1 MPCCITGYISIV
13 SLHAKNKHA
22 YMRSITVKL
31 LCFVLALT
39 ALVKVQAQV
48 TTSSI
53 SGVVKSAAGEA
64 LAGAT
69 VKAVH
74 TPTGTNY
81 TTVST
86 REGVFNI
93 VNMIPGGPYT
103 IEISFVG
110 YTRSEERRVGKECRS
125 RWGAYH

>member
-1 MPCCITGYISIV
+1 MLFCITVYYPIV

-31 LCFVLALT
+31 LCLILALA
-39 ALVKVQAQV
+39 ALLQVQAQV

-53 SGVVKSAAGEA
+53 SGTVKSATGEA

-81 TTVST
+81 TTVSS
-86 REGVFNI
+86 RDGIFNI
-93 VNMIPGGPYT
+93 VNMIPG
-103 IEISFVG
+103 
-110 YTRSEERRVGKECRS
+110 
-125 RWGAYH
+125 